1 MHFDYPSY
9 ALMPDVV
16 THGFLELVLATS
28 LRGSRHRSGQIVG
41 SVEWL

>member
-1 MHFDYPSY
+1 MHLDYPSY

-16 THGFLELVLATS
+16 THVFLVLVLATS
-28 LRGSRHRSGQIVG
+28 LRGSRYWSGQIVG